1 MVVASGLVIE
11 AMVDVK
17 VAIPGVEPIV
27 GVGVILEGASGV
39 ADGIEVVITGK
50 DVPVGKGVEEGD
62 KATSDVGVGDTEGIA
77 VRVDVGTAVGV
88 SVGKG
93 GASVGV
99 SVEAYVGVAT
109 TVGST
114 LQAVTIIP
122 SKSYPSSPSG
132 KRVRSL
138 IS

>member
-1 MVVASGLVIE
+1 MVVVSGLVIE
-11 AMVDVK
+11 AIVDVK

-27 GVGVILEGASGV
+27 EVGVILEGASGV

-50 DVPVGKGVEEGD
+50 DVPVCKGVEEGD
-62 KATSDVGVGDTEGIA
+62 KATSDVGVGDMEGIA
-77 VRVDVGTAVGV
+77 VRVD
-88 SVGKG
+88 VGKG

-109 TVGST
+109 TVGSI